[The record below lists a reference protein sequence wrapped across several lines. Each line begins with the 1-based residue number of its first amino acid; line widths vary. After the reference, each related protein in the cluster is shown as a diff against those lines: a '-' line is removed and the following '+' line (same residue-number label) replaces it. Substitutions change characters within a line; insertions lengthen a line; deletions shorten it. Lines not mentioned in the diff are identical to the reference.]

1 MNQLITQTSELI
13 SWRAKL
19 PKDKSVGLVPT
30 MGNLHEGHASL
41 IRASLAQNDFTIVTI
56 FVNPKQFGPNEDFAS
71 YPRTLEADRTL
82 IAAIQDHGVII
93 FAPASPSEIYP
104 AAYSTSISVTGRL
117 TEVLC
122 GAKRPGHFEGVTTV
136 VYQLFMLAQAQRAY
150 FGLKD
155 YQQLQVI
162 KKMTTDLRLPIEI
175 VPMPITRDE
184 NGLALSS
191 RNQYLDETER
201 KQALELSQALRELA
215 QAWRTGGSAAAFA
228 ARQKLL
234 DQAQTWDYLEILDG
248 DDLTAPTKSSRI
260 ILFAGARYFGRARL
274 IDNLTQENSFAR

>member
-1 MNQLITQTSELI
+1 MNQLITKTSELI
-13 SWRAKL
+13 SWRASV
-19 PKDKSVGLVPT
+19 PRDKSVGLVPT

-41 IRASLAQNDFTIVTI
+41 IRESIAQNDFTLVTI

-71 YPRTLEADRTL
+71 YPRTLEADCAL
-82 IAAIQDHGVII
+82 IETIQNQGVTI
-93 FAPASPSEIYP
+93 FAPENPSEIYP
-104 AAYSTSISVTGRL
+104 ATYSTSISVKGAL

-122 GAKRPGHFEGVTTV
+122 GASRPGHFEGVTTV

-162 KKMTTDLRLPIEI
+162 KKMTSDLRLKVEI
-175 VPMPITRDE
+175 IPMPIARDKS
-184 NGLALSS
+184 GLALSS
-191 RNQYLDETER
+191 RNQYLSDLER
-201 KQALELSQALRELA
+201 AQALELSGALRELA
-215 QAWRTGGSAAAFA
+215 QVWQTGGSAAAFA
-228 ARQKLL
+228 VRQKLL

-248 DDLTAPTKSSRI
+248 DDLTAPTNSSRI

-274 IDNLTQENSFAR
+274 IDNLTEENSFAR